1 MIVLLLL
8 ALVLLLGASTIALA
22 GISGKQTASEINY
35 QQAYTS
41 AKSALEIIIGQF
53 EKAKTDN
60 ELQED
65 FTALAKSMALD
76 DQKEIGITLPPEE
89 MGTANATL
97 TCIEYSDSRG
107 ACSLM
112 KVSVTATYKN
122 KSRTVSAN
130 MKATFIDN
138 LAQITTPLT
147 TFMEQPDF
155 EPNGAGKY
163 YDDNGNMLHDEDE
176 ILTVIDSELMEDGA
190 FTVAGQRSFD
200 ELIEE
205 LYEIKEDKLVP
216 CKKNDINASCL
227 LNMPYYDSYFKYEL
241 SGKERNVMLMRY
253 KDWVNSTQLQSGEFT
268 VKDAEEGTAYT
279 LLLKDESLSSGNLV
293 FELGE
298 KMQFVDDGDVR
309 SPFLL
314 LYNGKRPLEIRMYSQ
329 DTECSF
335 NGWILA
341 PNSSVSIV
349 NNLSNGNNGYT
360 IHGGVIAKEFKMEG
374 NNFIYYVPP
383 SFEVQAL
390 MGIFEGGSSDQYKME
405 WRAIYD

>member
-41 AKSALEIIIGQF
+41 AKSALEIIIGNF
-53 EKAKTDN
+53 EKAKTDS

-65 FTALAKSMALD
+65 FTNLAKSMALN
-76 DQKEIGITLPPEE
+76 DQKQIGITFPTEE
-89 MGTANATL
+89 MGTASATL
-97 TCIEYSDSRG
+97 TCIEYNDGRG

-112 KVSVTATYKN
+112 KVSVTASYKK

-130 MKATFIDN
+130 IKATFIDN
-138 LAQITTPLT
+138 LAEITTPLT
-147 TFMEQPDF
+147 TFVEQPDF
-155 EPNGAGKY
+155 DIKGSAKYHDINGDKI
-163 YDDNGNMLHDEDE
+163 NKIDEV
-176 ILTVIDSELMEDGA
+176 LTVIDSDLMEDGA
-190 FTVAGQRSFD
+190 FTVVGQRSFD
-200 ELIEE
+200 KLIQE
-205 LYEIKEDKLVP
+205 LYEINEDELVP

-227 LNMPYYDSYFKYEL
+227 LNLPYYDSNFEYEL
-241 SGKERNVMLMRY
+241 SAKERNVMVMPY
-253 KDWVNSTQLQSGEFT
+253 KNWVNSTQFQYGNFI
-268 VKDAEEGTAYT
+268 VKDAQEGTAYT
-279 LLLKDESLSSGNLV
+279 LLLIDESLSSGNLV

-298 KMQFVDDGDVR
+298 KMQFIADGDVR
-309 SPFLL
+309 SPILL
-314 LYNGKRPLEIRMYSQ
+314 LYNGKRPLEIHLYSQ

-341 PNSSVSIV
+341 PNSSVSII
-349 NNLSNGNNGYT
+349 NAKSNGNDGYA

-374 NNFIYYVPP
+374 KNSIYFVPP

-390 MGIFEGGSSDQYKME
+390 MGFIENGSSDQYKME